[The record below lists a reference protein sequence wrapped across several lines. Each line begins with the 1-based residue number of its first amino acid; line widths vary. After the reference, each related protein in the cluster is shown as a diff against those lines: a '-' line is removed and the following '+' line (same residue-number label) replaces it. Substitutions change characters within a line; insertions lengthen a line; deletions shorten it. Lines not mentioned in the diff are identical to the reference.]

1 MHYTRDQINDLE
13 KIKKINLIN
22 SCSGYKS
29 ANLIGTISK
38 EGITNVAVFS
48 SVTHLGSNPPT
59 LGFILRPTT
68 VPRDTYKNILESGV
82 FTINHIFENII
93 EDAHHTSAKY
103 EEVISEFDITG
114 LEDEYYNDC
123 IAPFVKGSPV
133 QMEMKF
139 IEEYHIKS
147 NNVIHIIAEIKNL
160 YVKDDILNEDCVER
174 MMKMMLSDSNI
185 GIVYAKRHFIY
196 QEETEAILEF
206 KRVYGN
212 LHQYWT
218 NFKVKDGIISGKEY
232 LKDRNFLNAP
242 KNKIGEPTSVLL
254 NKSCFKK
261 VGYFNEDM
269 KQALDVEY
277 WSRLM
282 PFYKIGFVDDVLTS
296 FRLHDAQASAVNKAG
311 KVNETEA
318 LYHIYYKTLLK
329 YLHKDCRWKLLKK
342 FHPILSRLLK
352 LKTKF
357 GKNA

>member
-82 FTINHIFENII
+82 FTINHIFEDII

-103 EEVISEFDITG
+103 EEAISEFDITT

-139 IEEYHIKS
+139 VEEYHIKS

-160 YVKDDILNEDCVER
+160 YVKDDILKEDGF
-174 MMKMMLSDSNI
+174 LDL
-185 GIVYAKRHFIY
+185 AK
-196 QEETEAILEF
+196 
-206 KRVYGN
+206 
-212 LHQYWT
+212 
-218 NFKVKDGIISGKEY
+218 
-232 LKDRNFLNAP
+232 
-242 KNKIGEPTSVLL
+242 
-254 NKSCFKK
+254 
-261 VGYFNEDM
+261 
-269 KQALDVEY
+269 
-277 WSRLM
+277 
-282 PFYKIGFVDDVLTS
+282 
-296 FRLHDAQASAVNKAG
+296 G
-311 KVNETEA
+311 KVAAINGLDAYAIADNNTRFN
-318 LYHIYYKTLLK
+318 YQRPK
-329 YLHKDCRWKLLKK
+329 KLNTMK
-342 FHPILSRLLK
+342 
-352 LKTKF
+352 
-357 GKNA
+357 

>member
-1 MHYTRDQINDLE
+1 MHFTRDQINDLE

-82 FTINHIFENII
+82 FTINHIFEDII

-103 EEVISEFDITG
+103 EEAISEFDITS

-160 YVKDDILNEDCVER
+160 YVKDDILNEDGF
-174 MMKMMLSDSNI
+174 LDL
-185 GIVYAKRHFIY
+185 AK
-196 QEETEAILEF
+196 
-206 KRVYGN
+206 
-212 LHQYWT
+212 
-218 NFKVKDGIISGKEY
+218 
-232 LKDRNFLNAP
+232 
-242 KNKIGEPTSVLL
+242 
-254 NKSCFKK
+254 
-261 VGYFNEDM
+261 
-269 KQALDVEY
+269 
-277 WSRLM
+277 
-282 PFYKIGFVDDVLTS
+282 
-296 FRLHDAQASAVNKAG
+296 G
-311 KVNETEA
+311 KVAAINGLDAYAIANNNTRFS
-318 LYHIYYKTLLK
+318 YQRPK
-329 YLHKDCRWKLLKK
+329 KLNTMK
-342 FHPILSRLLK
+342 
-352 LKTKF
+352 
-357 GKNA
+357 

>member
-1 MHYTRDQINDLE
+1 MHFTRENINDLE

-82 FTINHIFENII
+82 FTINHIFEDII

-103 EEVISEFDITG
+103 EEAISEFDITS

-160 YVKDDILNEDCVER
+160 YVKDDILNEDGF
-174 MMKMMLSDSNI
+174 LDL
-185 GIVYAKRHFIY
+185 AK
-196 QEETEAILEF
+196 
-206 KRVYGN
+206 
-212 LHQYWT
+212 
-218 NFKVKDGIISGKEY
+218 
-232 LKDRNFLNAP
+232 
-242 KNKIGEPTSVLL
+242 
-254 NKSCFKK
+254 
-261 VGYFNEDM
+261 
-269 KQALDVEY
+269 
-277 WSRLM
+277 
-282 PFYKIGFVDDVLTS
+282 
-296 FRLHDAQASAVNKAG
+296 G
-311 KVNETEA
+311 KVAAINGLDAYAIANNNTRFS
-318 LYHIYYKTLLK
+318 YQRPK
-329 YLHKDCRWKLLKK
+329 KLNTMK
-342 FHPILSRLLK
+342 
-352 LKTKF
+352 
-357 GKNA
+357 

>member
-123 IAPFVKGSPV
+123 IPPFVKGSPV

-160 YVKDDILNEDCVER
+160 YVKDDILNEDGF
-174 MMKMMLSDSNI
+174 LDL
-185 GIVYAKRHFIY
+185 AK
-196 QEETEAILEF
+196 
-206 KRVYGN
+206 
-212 LHQYWT
+212 
-218 NFKVKDGIISGKEY
+218 
-232 LKDRNFLNAP
+232 
-242 KNKIGEPTSVLL
+242 
-254 NKSCFKK
+254 
-261 VGYFNEDM
+261 
-269 KQALDVEY
+269 
-277 WSRLM
+277 
-282 PFYKIGFVDDVLTS
+282 
-296 FRLHDAQASAVNKAG
+296 G
-311 KVNETEA
+311 KVAAINGLDAYAIADNNTRFN
-318 LYHIYYKTLLK
+318 YQRPK
-329 YLHKDCRWKLLKK
+329 KLNTMK
-342 FHPILSRLLK
+342 
-352 LKTKF
+352 
-357 GKNA
+357 

>member
-114 LEDEYYNDC
+114 LEDEYYNNC

-160 YVKDDILNEDCVER
+160 YVKDDILKEDGF
-174 MMKMMLSDSNI
+174 LDL
-185 GIVYAKRHFIY
+185 AK
-196 QEETEAILEF
+196 
-206 KRVYGN
+206 
-212 LHQYWT
+212 
-218 NFKVKDGIISGKEY
+218 
-232 LKDRNFLNAP
+232 
-242 KNKIGEPTSVLL
+242 
-254 NKSCFKK
+254 
-261 VGYFNEDM
+261 
-269 KQALDVEY
+269 
-277 WSRLM
+277 
-282 PFYKIGFVDDVLTS
+282 
-296 FRLHDAQASAVNKAG
+296 G
-311 KVNETEA
+311 KVAAINGLDAYAIADNNTRFN
-318 LYHIYYKTLLK
+318 YQRPK
-329 YLHKDCRWKLLKK
+329 KLNTMK
-342 FHPILSRLLK
+342 
-352 LKTKF
+352 
-357 GKNA
+357 

>member
-82 FTINHIFENII
+82 FTINHIFEDII

-103 EEVISEFDITG
+103 EEAISEFDITA
-114 LEDEYYNDC
+114 LEDEYHNNC

-160 YVKDDILNEDCVER
+160 YVKDDILKEDGF
-174 MMKMMLSDSNI
+174 LDL
-185 GIVYAKRHFIY
+185 AK
-196 QEETEAILEF
+196 
-206 KRVYGN
+206 G
-212 LHQYWT
+212 
-218 NFKVKDGIISGKEY
+218 KV
-232 LKDRNFLNAP
+232 A
-242 KNKIGEPTSVLL
+242 
-254 NKSCFKK
+254 
-261 VGYFNEDM
+261 
-269 KQALDVEY
+269 
-277 WSRLM
+277 
-282 PFYKIGFVDDVLTS
+282 
-296 FRLHDAQASAVNKAG
+296 AVNGLDAYAIADNNTRFNYQRPK
-311 KVNETEA
+311 
-318 LYHIYYKTLLK
+318 
-329 YLHKDCRWKLLKK
+329 KLNTMK
-342 FHPILSRLLK
+342 
-352 LKTKF
+352 
-357 GKNA
+357 